1 MLSSLGRRASRHRL
15 LVLLAWAVLVVIG
28 GALAGDAFDRTVA
41 VADAPAGSE
50 SLRASDRLDALD
62 PEGEIVTAVIR
73 GDDFFSPALRDSATA
88 VMAAIR
94 DLPGVAEVTDAYTA
108 GGAIGDDGRSSLVVV
123 ELALG
128 LTGDEA
134 VATASAVSDLLH
146 TIAAPEVLVGGPL
159 LAEQA
164 FVDRATTDAA
174 IGEGIAILV
183 LVVLL
188 TLALGSLRIAL
199 VPVVAALAAIAPTLA
214 ILGLLT
220 RVVDVNEFAV
230 NVVTI
235 LGLGLAVDYS
245 LLVVLR
251 LRDERTAD
259 PTAAVDDVVARALSG
274 AGRAVLVSGL
284 AVTVALVGILVLGD
298 PLLSGMALGGA
309 VVVIVAT
316 LAGLT
321 LVPAALSLL
330 HRALPAA
337 GARTWARPWAG
348 RPPREGLLVRSTR
361 LAQRRPVVVAV
372 AAAGSMLLLAAP
384 VASLALDDSDIRSL
398 PAAAEE
404 RRASEA
410 TTTGFAG
417 IGIEP
422 VTVVVDGSIQDAA
435 VTGLLDRIAALPEVV
450 DADVVPGLPPEVT
463 AVAFTPS
470 GDSATGPA
478 AQRLVEAVRSLDAP
492 VALEVTGP
500 AASLIDTRD
509 HLGSR
514 LPWAVLIVAVAS
526 FALLSALT
534 RSVVV
539 PLKALALA
547 ALTVGS
553 TLGVLT
559 VVFGWGWGAPV
570 LGFEPTGT
578 LDVTT
583 PLLIGLLA
591 FGLTMDYEVFLL
603 ARITERWRSRDPV
616 ADAHAANAEAVRYGI
631 ARTGPA
637 VTLAAAAICTVFL
650 GFAFGG
656 LVAMKEIG
664 VGMVVAVVVDV
675 TVVRGLLL
683 PALMTLLGRANW
695 WPGSRATSAAPTPG
709 HAPARRARR
718 RAAVGW
724 EHARRVQGPW
734 REAGRRRPR
743 GT

>member
-1 MLSSLGRRASRHRL
+1 MLSSLGRRMSRHRL
-15 LVLLAWAVLVVIG
+15 LVLLAWSVLVVVG
-28 GALAGDAFDRTVA
+28 GALAGDAFDRTVS
-41 VADAPAGSE
+41 VADAPSGSE
-50 SLRASDRLDALD
+50 SLRATERLDALD
-62 PEGEIVTAVIR
+62 PEGEIVTAVVR
-73 GDDFFSPALRDSATA
+73 GEDFFSPTLRDSATA
-88 VMAAIR
+88 VMASVRAV
-94 DLPGVAEVTDAYTA
+94 PGVAEVTDAYTA

-146 TIAAPEVLVGGPL
+146 EIDAPEVLVGGPL
-159 LAEQA
+159 LAEEA
-164 FVDRATTDAA
+164 FVDRATSDAA
-174 IGEGIAILV
+174 IGEGVAILV

-214 ILGLLT
+214 ILGLLA

-251 LRDERTAD
+251 LREERTAD
-259 PTAAVDDVVARALSG
+259 PTAPLDELIARAVSG

-284 AVTVALVGILVLGD
+284 AVAVALLGILILGD

-309 VVVIVAT
+309 VVVAVAT
-316 LAGLT
+316 VAGLT
-321 LVPAALSLL
+321 LVPAALSFL
-330 HRALPAA
+330 HRALPSAE
-337 GARTWARPWAG
+337 ARTWARPWAG
-348 RPPREGLLVRSTR
+348 RASREGLLARSTR
-361 LAQRRPVVVAV
+361 LAQRRPGIVAV
-372 AAAGSMLLLAAP
+372 SAAAVMLLLAAP

-404 RRASEA
+404 RRAYEA
-410 TTTGFAG
+410 TTTGFTG

-422 VTVVVDGSIQDAA
+422 VTVVLDGSIQDAA
-435 VTGLLDRIAALPEVV
+435 VTGVLDRIAALPDVA
-450 DADVVPGLPPEVT
+450 DADVVQGLPPEIT
-463 AVAFTPS
+463 AVAFTPV
-470 GDSATGPA
+470 GDSATGDA
-478 AQRLVEAVRSLDAP
+478 AQRLVTAVRGLSTP
-492 VALEVTGP
+492 VPVEVTGP

-509 HLGSR
+509 HLAAR
-514 LPWAVLIVAVAS
+514 LPWALVIVAAAS
-526 FALLSALT
+526 FALLFALT
-534 RSVVV
+534 RSLVV
-539 PLKALALA
+539 PLKALLLA
-547 ALTVGS
+547 ALTVAS

-559 VVFGWGWGAPV
+559 AVFGWGWGAPL
-570 LGFEPTGT
+570 LGFEPRGT

-603 ARITERWRSRDPV
+603 SRITEGWRARGRSADPRT
-616 ADAHAANAEAVRYGI
+616 ANAEAVRHGI
-631 ARTGPA
+631 TRTGPV
-637 VTLAAAAICTVFL
+637 VTLAAAAICVVFV
-650 GFAFGG
+650 GFAFGE

-664 VGMVVAVVVDV
+664 VGMVIAVVLDV

-695 WPGSRATSAAPTPG
+695 WPSARRPIPVPAEPTPT
-709 HAPARRARR
+709 
-718 RAAVGW
+718 VD
-724 EHARRVQGPW
+724 RRVPV
-734 REAGRRRPR
+734 RS
-743 GT
+743 

>member
-1 MLSSLGRRASRHRL
+1 MLSSLGRRVSRHRL
-15 LVLLAWAVLVVIG
+15 VVLLAWALLVVVG
-28 GALAGDAFDRTVA
+28 GALAGEAFDRTVP

-73 GDDFFSPALRDSATA
+73 GQDFFSPTLRDRATA
-88 VMAAIR
+88 VMSSIR
-94 DLPGVAEVTDAYTA
+94 ALPGVAEVTDAYTA

-128 LTGDEA
+128 LPADEA

-146 TIAAPEVLVGGPL
+146 GIAAPEVLVGGPL
-159 LAEQA
+159 LAEEA

-174 IGEGIAILV
+174 VGEGVAILV

-214 ILGLLT
+214 ILGLLA
-220 RVVDVNEFAV
+220 RVVDINEFAV

-251 LRDERTAD
+251 LREERTAD
-259 PTAAVDDVVARALSG
+259 PAAPLDELIARAVAG

-284 AVTVALVGILVLGD
+284 AVAVALLGILVLGD

-309 VVVIVAT
+309 VVVAVAT

-321 LVPAALSLL
+321 LVPASLSFL
-330 HRALPAA
+330 HRALPSA

-348 RPPREGLLVRSTR
+348 RGSREGILARSTR
-361 LAQRRPVVVAV
+361 LAQRRPGVVAV
-372 AAAGSMLLLAAP
+372 SAAAAMLLLAAP

-398 PAAAEE
+398 PATAEE
-404 RRASEA
+404 RRAYEA
-410 TTTGFAG
+410 TTTGFTG
-417 IGIEP
+417 VGIEP
-422 VTVVVDGSIQDAA
+422 VTVVLDGSIQDAA
-435 VTGLLDRIAALPEVV
+435 VTGVLDRIAALPEVA
-450 DADVVPGLPPEVT
+450 DTDVVQGLPPEVT

-478 AQRLVEAVRSLDAP
+478 ARRLVEAARSLDSAVP
-492 VALEVTGP
+492 LEVTGP

-509 HLGSR
+509 HLASR
-514 LPWAVLIVAVAS
+514 LPWVLAIVAAAS
-526 FALLSALT
+526 FALLFALT

-539 PLKALALA
+539 PVKALALA
-547 ALTVGS
+547 TLTVAS

-559 VVFGWGWGAPV
+559 AIFGWGWGAPL
-570 LGFEPTGT
+570 LGTEPTGT

-603 ARITERWRSRDPV
+603 ARITERWRSRDPF
-616 ADAHAANAEAVRYGI
+616 ADPRAASAEAVRYGI
-631 ARTGPA
+631 ARTGPV
-637 VTLAAAAICTVFL
+637 VTLAAAAICVVFL
-650 GFAFGG
+650 GFAFGE

-664 VGMVVAVVVDV
+664 VGMVVAVVLDV

-695 WPGSRATSAAPTPG
+695 WPG
-709 HAPARRARR
+709 ARPPVPVILGTG
-718 RAAVGW
+718 AAV
-724 EHARRVQGPW
+724 ESRTPVRS
-734 REAGRRRPR
+734 
-743 GT
+743 

>member
-1 MLSSLGRRASRHRL
+1 MSQRSPMLSSLGRRVSRHRL
-15 LVLLAWAVLVVIG
+15 VVLLAWALLVVFG
-28 GALAGDAFDRTVA
+28 GALAGEAFDRTVP

-73 GDDFFSPALRDSATA
+73 GQDFFSPTLRDSATA
-88 VMAAIR
+88 VMSSIR
-94 DLPGVAEVTDAYTA
+94 ALPGVAEVTDAYTA

-128 LTGDEA
+128 LPADEA

-146 TIAAPEVLVGGPL
+146 GIAAPEVLVGGPL
-159 LAEQA
+159 LAEEA

-174 IGEGIAILV
+174 VGEGVAILV

-214 ILGLLT
+214 ILGLLA
-220 RVVDVNEFAV
+220 RVVDINEFAV

-251 LRDERTAD
+251 LREERTAD
-259 PTAAVDDVVARALSG
+259 PAAPLDELIARAVAG

-284 AVTVALVGILVLGD
+284 AVAVALLGILVLGD

-309 VVVIVAT
+309 VVVAVAT

-321 LVPAALSLL
+321 LVPASLSFL
-330 HRALPAA
+330 HRALPSA
-337 GARTWARPWAG
+337 GAGTWARPWAG
-348 RPPREGLLVRSTR
+348 RGSREGILARSTR
-361 LAQRRPVVVAV
+361 LAQRRPGVVAV
-372 AAAGSMLLLAAP
+372 SAAAAMLLLAAP
-384 VASLALDDSDIRSL
+384 VASLALDGSDIRSL
-398 PAAAEE
+398 PATAEE
-404 RRASEA
+404 RRAYEA
-410 TTTGFAG
+410 TTTGFTG
-417 IGIEP
+417 VGIEP
-422 VTVVVDGSIQDAA
+422 VTVVLDGSIQDAA
-435 VTGLLDRIAALPEVV
+435 VTGVLDRIAALPEVA
-450 DADVVPGLPPEVT
+450 DTDVVQGLPPEVT

-478 AQRLVEAVRSLDAP
+478 ARRLVEAARSLDSAVP
-492 VALEVTGP
+492 LEVTGP

-509 HLGSR
+509 HLASR
-514 LPWAVLIVAVAS
+514 LPWVLAIVAAAS
-526 FALLSALT
+526 FALLFALT

-539 PLKALALA
+539 PVKALALA
-547 ALTVGS
+547 TLTVAS

-559 VVFGWGWGAPV
+559 AIFGWGWGAPL
-570 LGFEPTGT
+570 LGIEPTGT

-603 ARITERWRSRDPV
+603 ARITERWRSRDPF
-616 ADAHAANAEAVRYGI
+616 ADPRAASAEAVRYGI
-631 ARTGPA
+631 ARTGPV
-637 VTLAAAAICTVFL
+637 VTLAAAAICVVFL
-650 GFAFGG
+650 GFAFGE

-664 VGMVVAVVVDV
+664 VGMVVAVVLDV

-695 WPGSRATSAAPTPG
+695 WPG
-709 HAPARRARR
+709 ARPPVPVILGTG
-718 RAAVGW
+718 AAV
-724 EHARRVQGPW
+724 ESRTSVRS
-734 REAGRRRPR
+734 
-743 GT
+743 

>member
-1 MLSSLGRRASRHRL
+1 MLSSLGHRMSRHRL
-15 LVLLAWAVLVVIG
+15 LVLLAWAVLVVVG
-28 GALAGDAFDRTVA
+28 GVFAGDAFDRTVS

-50 SLRASDRLDALD
+50 SLRAADRLEALD

-73 GDDFFSPALRDSATA
+73 GEDFFSPTLRDSATA
-88 VMAAIR
+88 VMAAVR
-94 DLPGVAEVTDAYTA
+94 AVPGVAEATDAYTA

-134 VATASAVSDLLH
+134 VAAASAVSDVLH
-146 TIAAPEVLVGGPL
+146 TIDAPEVLVGGPL
-159 LAEQA
+159 LAEEA

-174 IGEGIAILV
+174 VGEGVAILV

-214 ILGLLT
+214 MLGLLA

-251 LRDERTAD
+251 LREERAAD
-259 PTAAVDDVVARALSG
+259 PTAPLDELVARAVAG

-284 AVTVALVGILVLGD
+284 AVTVALLGILILGD

-309 VVVIVAT
+309 VVVVVAT
-316 LAGLT
+316 LAGVT
-321 LVPAALSLL
+321 LVPAALSVL
-330 HRALPAA
+330 HRALPSA
-337 GARTWARPWAG
+337 GARTWARPWGG
-348 RPPREGLLVRSTR
+348 RASREGLLARSTR
-361 LAQRRPVVVAV
+361 LAQRRPGIVAIITAVV
-372 AAAGSMLLLAAP
+372 MLLLAAP

-398 PAAAEE
+398 PATAEE
-404 RRASEA
+404 RRAYEA

-422 VTVVVDGSIQDAA
+422 VTVVLDGSIQDAA
-435 VTGLLDRIAALPEVV
+435 VTEVLDRIAALPDVA
-450 DADVVPGLPPEVT
+450 DADVVQGLPPEIT
-463 AVAFTPS
+463 AVAFTPA
-470 GDSATGPA
+470 GDSATGDT
-478 AQRLVEAVRSLDAP
+478 AQRLVAEVRALAAP
-492 VALEVTGP
+492 VPLEVTGP

-509 HLGSR
+509 HLATR
-514 LPWAVLIVAVAS
+514 LPWALVIVAAAS
-526 FALLSALT
+526 FALLFALT
-534 RSVVV
+534 RSLVI
-539 PLKALALA
+539 PLKALLLA
-547 ALTVGS
+547 TLTMAS

-559 VVFGWGWGAPV
+559 AVFGWGWGAPF
-570 LGFEPTGT
+570 LGFEPRGT

-603 ARITERWRSRDPV
+603 SRITEGWRARDLT
-616 ADAHAANAEAVRYGI
+616 ADPRAASAEAVRRGI
-631 ARTGPA
+631 ARTGPV
-637 VTLAAAAICTVFL
+637 VTLAAAAICIVFV
-650 GFAFGG
+650 GFAVGE

-664 VGMVVAVVVDV
+664 VGMVTAVVLDV
-675 TVVRGLLL
+675 SLVRGLLL

-695 WPGSRATSAAPTPG
+695 WP
-709 HAPARRARR
+709 
-718 RAAVGW
+718 
-724 EHARRVQGPW
+724 HARRPVVGPA
-734 REAGRRRPR
+734 ESTPAVDRRVPVRS
-743 GT
+743 

>member
-1 MLSSLGRRASRHRL
+1 MLSSLGRRVSRHRL
-15 LVLLAWAVLVVIG
+15 IVLLAWALLVVVG
-28 GALAGDAFDRTVA
+28 GALAGDVFDRAVS

-50 SLRASDRLDALD
+50 SLGASERLDALD
-62 PEGEIVTAVIR
+62 PEGEIVTAVVR
-73 GDDFFSPALRDSATA
+73 GADFFSPTLRDSATA
-88 VMAAIR
+88 VMSSIR
-94 DLPGVAEVTDAYTA
+94 AVPGVAEVTDAYTA

-123 ELALG
+123 ELARG

-134 VATASAVSDLLH
+134 VATASAVSDLLKG
-146 TIAAPEVLVGGPL
+146 IAAPEVLVGGPL
-159 LAEQA
+159 LAEEA
-164 FVDRATTDAA
+164 SVDRATADAA
-174 IGEGIAILV
+174 LGESVAILV

-188 TLALGSLRIAL
+188 TVALGSLRIAL

-214 ILGLLT
+214 ILGLLA

-251 LRDERTAD
+251 LREERAAD
-259 PTAAVDDVVARALSG
+259 PAVPLDDLIARTVSG

-284 AVTVALVGILVLGD
+284 AVTVALLGILVLAD

-309 VVVIVAT
+309 VVVVVAT

-330 HRALPAA
+330 HRALPSA

-348 RPPREGLLVRSTR
+348 RAAREGVLARSTR
-361 LAQRRPVVVAV
+361 LAQRRPGLVAV
-372 AAAGSMLLLAAP
+372 AAAALLMLLAAP

-398 PAAAEE
+398 PADAEE
-404 RRASEA
+404 RRAYEA
-410 TTTGFAG
+410 TTTGFTG

-422 VTVVVDGSIQDAA
+422 VTVVLDGSIQDAA
-435 VTGLLDRIAALPEVV
+435 VTGVLDRIAALPEVA
-450 DADVVPGLPPEVT
+450 DADVVQQLPPEVT
-463 AVAFTPS
+463 AVAFTPT

-478 AQRLVEAVRSLDAP
+478 AQSLVEAVRELDSP
-492 VALEVTGP
+492 VPLEVTGP
-500 AASLIDTRD
+500 AAFLIDTRD
-509 HLGSR
+509 HLASR
-514 LPWAVLIVAVAS
+514 LPWALAIVAAAS
-526 FALLSALT
+526 FALLFALT

-539 PLKALALA
+539 PVKSLVLAG
-547 ALTVGS
+547 LTVAS

-559 VVFGWGWGAPV
+559 AIFGWGWGAPL
-570 LGFEPTGT
+570 LGFEPRGA

-603 ARITERWRSRDPV
+603 ARITERWRSRDLFVDPRS
-616 ADAHAANAEAVRYGI
+616 ANAEAVRHGI
-631 ARTGPA
+631 TRTGPV
-637 VTLAAAAICTVFL
+637 VTLAAAAICLVFL
-650 GFAFGG
+650 GFAFGE

-664 VGMVVAVVVDV
+664 VGMIVAVVLDV

-683 PALMTLLGRANW
+683 PAVMTLLGRANW
-695 WPGSRATSAAPTPG
+695 WPGTRPAVPAPPAPLPTLETASR
-709 HAPARRARR
+709 
-718 RAAVGW
+718 
-724 EHARRVQGPW
+724 
-734 REAGRRRPR
+734 
-743 GT
+743 

>member
-1 MLSSLGRRASRHRL
+1 MSQRSPMLFSLGRRASRHRL
-15 LVLLAWAVLVVIG
+15 LVLIAWSVLVVVG
-28 GALAGDAFDRTVA
+28 GAFAGDAFDRTVP

-50 SLRASDRLDALD
+50 SSRASERLDALD
-62 PEGEIVTAVIR
+62 PEGEVVTAVVR
-73 GDDFFSPALRDSATA
+73 GEDFFSPTLRESATA
-88 VMAAIR
+88 VMASIR
-94 DLPGVAEVTDAYTA
+94 ALPGVAEVTDAYTA

-128 LTGDEA
+128 VTGDEA

-146 TIAAPEVLVGGPL
+146 TIDAPEVLVGGPL
-159 LAEQA
+159 LAEEA

-214 ILGLLT
+214 ILGLLA

-251 LRDERTAD
+251 LREERTAD
-259 PTAAVDDVVARALSG
+259 PTAPIDELIARTVAA

-284 AVTVALVGILVLGD
+284 AVTVALLGVLVLGD

-309 VVVIVAT
+309 VVVVVAT

-337 GARTWARPWAG
+337 AARTWARPWGG
-348 RPPREGLLVRSTR
+348 RPRRAGLLARSTR
-361 LAQRRPVVVAV
+361 LAQRRPGVVAV
-372 AAAGSMLLLAAP
+372 STAALMVLLAAP

-404 RRASEA
+404 RRAYEA
-410 TTTGFAG
+410 TTTGFVG

-422 VTVVVDGSIQDAA
+422 VTVVLDGSIQDAA
-435 VTGLLDRIAALPEVV
+435 VTGVLDRIAALPEVA
-450 DADVVPGLPPEVT
+450 DADVVQGLPPELT

-470 GDSATGPA
+470 GDSATGEPA
-478 AQRLVEAVRSLDAP
+478 RRLVEAVRGLDSAI
-492 VALEVTGP
+492 ALEVTGP

-509 HLGSR
+509 HLASR
-514 LPWAVLIVAVAS
+514 LPWALVIVAGAS
-526 FALLSALT
+526 FALLFSLT

-539 PLKALALA
+539 PVKALVLA
-547 ALTVGS
+547 TLTVAS

-559 VVFGWGWGAPV
+559 AVFGWGWGAGV
-570 LGFEPTGT
+570 LGFAPTGS

-603 ARITERWRSRDPV
+603 SRITERWRSRDPFG
-616 ADAHAANAEAVRYGI
+616 DPRAANAAAVRHGI
-631 ARTGPA
+631 AGTGPV
-637 VTLAAAAICTVFL
+637 VTLAAAAICVVFL
-650 GFAFGG
+650 GFAFGE

-664 VGMVVAVVVDV
+664 VGMVVAVVLDV
-675 TVVRGLLL
+675 TLVRGLLL
-683 PALMTLLGRANW
+683 PAVMTLLGRANW
-695 WPGSRATSAAPTPG
+695 WPGARPPIAVPDEPTP
-709 HAPARRARR
+709 AVDRRVPARS
-718 RAAVGW
+718 
-724 EHARRVQGPW
+724 
-734 REAGRRRPR
+734 
-743 GT
+743 